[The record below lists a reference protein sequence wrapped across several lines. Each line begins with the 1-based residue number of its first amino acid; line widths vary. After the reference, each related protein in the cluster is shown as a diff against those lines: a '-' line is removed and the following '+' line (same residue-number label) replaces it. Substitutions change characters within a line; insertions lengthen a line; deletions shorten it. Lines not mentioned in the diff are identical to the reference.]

1 MIAQQLLNGLFLG
14 AVYALFA
21 VGYTL
26 VFGVLDILNLAHAA
40 IFTAAAFAAFSLAAA
55 GVPLP
60 LAFLAAA
67 VLAGIMGIL
76 LDRVAFAPLRAR
88 NAGTLVPLI
97 SSIGVAIII
106 GAILRGIYGVDE
118 RHFTVGGL
126 DTAPVIR
133 LGPLT
138 FTTVELTI
146 FLAAIALMLVL
157 SWILR
162 ATTLGRR
169 IRAVAEDRVAAAL
182 LGVDLERT
190 IAATFFI
197 ASSLGGAA
205 GILTGLEYN
214 SHRHG
219 RPDRAQ
225 RAGRDHPRWDGQ
237 RHRRGDRR
245 LHPGRGRDARDR
257 LRALCLARRRPL
269 RRDVRPARRAPDRTV
284 REARAAHSV
293 GAAVSVLLDFYAKH
307 SRLIDQ
313 IGVNAIL
320 ALSLSVSLQAGQ
332 LALAQAAFMGI
343 AAYISTILAV
353 NAHWPLFATIAVAV
367 LASTIVA
374 ALLAYPVRRLRGVF
388 LAIATIGFGEI
399 VRVVANNLKITGGA
413 EGISSIP
420 NDATTPVIYGALALV
435 GLALF
440 ALSRTKFALA
450 VALVRE
456 DEYAAR
462 GVGVDV
468 GMIRTLSLA
477 LGGAIAG
484 LGGALYAHAS
494 FFITPT
500 DFGFGRM
507 EQILVWCVVGGVTSP
522 LGALLGATVL
532 SILPEAI
539 RFLADYREI
548 TNGIILLAVILFAP
562 GGLSSLWRRG
572 TIRVRV

>member
-1 MIAQQLLNGLFLG
+1 VSA
-14 AVYALFA
+14 
-21 VGYTL
+21 
-26 VFGVLDILNLAHAA
+26 
-40 IFTAAAFAAFSLAAA
+40 
-55 GVPLP
+55 
-60 LAFLAAA
+60 
-67 VLAGIMGIL
+67 L
-76 LDRVAFAPLRAR
+76 LDL
-88 NAGTLVPLI
+88 
-97 SSIGVAIII
+97 
-106 GAILRGIYGVDE
+106 
-118 RHFTVGGL
+118 
-126 DTAPVIR
+126 
-133 LGPLT
+133 
-138 FTTVELTI
+138 
-146 FLAAIALMLVL
+146 
-157 SWILR
+157 
-162 ATTLGRR
+162 
-169 IRAVAEDRVAAAL
+169 
-182 LGVDLERT
+182 
-190 IAATFFI
+190 
-197 ASSLGGAA
+197 
-205 GILTGLEYN
+205 
-214 SHRHG
+214 
-219 RPDRAQ
+219 
-225 RAGRDHPRWDGQ
+225 
-237 RHRRGDRR
+237 
-245 LHPGRGRDARDR
+245 
-257 LRALCLARRRPL
+257 
-269 RRDVRPARRAPDRTV
+269 
-284 REARAAHSV
+284 
-293 GAAVSVLLDFYAKH
+293 YAKH

-343 AAYISTILAV
+343 AAYVSTILAV
-353 NAHWPLFATIAVAV
+353 NAHWPLFATIAAAV
-367 LASTIVA
+367 LASTVVA

-399 VRVVANNLKITGGA
+399 VRVVANNLGITGGA

-420 NDATTPVIYGALALV
+420 NDATTPVIYGALVLV
-435 GLALF
+435 GLTLF
-440 ALSRTKFALA
+440 VLSRTKFALA

-468 GMIRTLSLA
+468 GTIRTLSLA

-548 TNGIILLAVILFAP
+548 TNGVILLAVILFAP

>member
-1 MIAQQLLNGLFLG
+1 
-14 AVYALFA
+14 V
-21 VGYTL
+21 
-26 VFGVLDILNLAHAA
+26 
-40 IFTAAAFAAFSLAAA
+40 
-55 GVPLP
+55 
-60 LAFLAAA
+60 
-67 VLAGIMGIL
+67 
-76 LDRVAFAPLRAR
+76 
-88 NAGTLVPLI
+88 NA
-97 SSIGVAIII
+97 
-106 GAILRGIYGVDE
+106 
-118 RHFTVGGL
+118 
-126 DTAPVIR
+126 
-133 LGPLT
+133 
-138 FTTVELTI
+138 
-146 FLAAIALMLVL
+146 
-157 SWILR
+157 
-162 ATTLGRR
+162 
-169 IRAVAEDRVAAAL
+169 
-182 LGVDLERT
+182 
-190 IAATFFI
+190 
-197 ASSLGGAA
+197 
-205 GILTGLEYN
+205 
-214 SHRHG
+214 
-219 RPDRAQ
+219 
-225 RAGRDHPRWDGQ
+225 
-237 RHRRGDRR
+237 
-245 LHPGRGRDARDR
+245 
-257 LRALCLARRRPL
+257 
-269 RRDVRPARRAPDRTV
+269 
-284 REARAAHSV
+284 
-293 GAAVSVLLDFYAKH
+293 LLDFYAKH

-343 AAYISTILAV
+343 AAYVSTILAM
-353 NAHWPLFATIAVAV
+353 NAHWPLLATIAVAM
-367 LASTIVA
+367 LASTVVA

-420 NDATTPVIYGALALV
+420 NDATTPVIYGALAVV

-456 DEYAAR
+456 DEHAAR
-462 GVGVDV
+462 GVGIDV

-548 TNGIILLAVILFAP
+548 TNGIILLVVILFAP
-562 GGLSSLWRRG
+562 GGLASLWRRG
-572 TIRVRV
+572 TTRVRV